1 MRPSLLLTAALLGGC
16 AMSAPPEL
24 PALDGAPGAAAAGT
38 LVVDLVDGTSL
49 EDARE
54 ATGLDLQWAH
64 PLAEDESLA
73 VVDVSDLAAAAGALR
88 DNPLVEVAE
97 PTIAVQALG
106 YPDDPMW
113 DQQWNMRTIGVKA
126 GWRAGGGAGATVA
139 VIDTGVTAVPDLA
152 STPMLPGVSV
162 VPQEP
167 GAEDGNGHGTHV
179 AGTIAQSTHNG
190 IGVVGVAPQARILP
204 VKALTAQGAGQSQWI
219 ATAID
224 EAADQGADIINMS
237 LGGGYSAV
245 IANAVEKAQAR
256 GVLVIA
262 AAGNTG
268 REGVSYP
275 AALPGVVGV
284 SAVGPDD
291 GLAYYSSWGEGV
303 DISAPGGDTRIDGGG
318 ILQDT
323 ITPGGDHAFKAFQG
337 TSMATPHVAGAAAVL
352 WAPAG
357 GDAEVVAAAL
367 LEGAKDLGAPG
378 PDPEY
383 GQGRLDIPASL
394 RSLAFHH
401 NGLLFGIGGLTAL
414 LLAGLGGGTR
424 RGRRTL
430 IMSTVGAI
438 SAGGLFFL
446 PMLPVAPSRWT
457 ALLSRP
463 LLQWPAAILPDMLA
477 SNPLMISALAP
488 IVLTFVLGP
497 TRTLGP
503 VVAGICAGLGAH
515 MVFAAG
521 MGGLEVWPLQGWVES
536 AWLGLNGAGALL
548 CAIAVVGVSRMRERQ
563 EHEE

>member
-1 MRPSLLLTAALLGGC
+1 MRLPMLLPAALLGGC
-16 AMSAPPEL
+16 AMSAPPTLE
-24 PALDGAPGAAAAGT
+24 GAAGGAVPGT
-38 LVVDLVDGTSL
+38 LVVDLVDGTGL
-49 EDARE
+49 ESAR
-54 ATGLDLQWAH
+54 ASTGLALQWAH
-64 PLAEDESLA
+64 PLSADESLA
-73 VVDVSDLAAAAGALR
+73 VVDVPDLAAAAAGLR
-88 DNPLVEVAE
+88 GNPLVEVAE
-97 PTIAVQALG
+97 PTVPVLALG

-113 DQQWNMRTIGVKA
+113 DQQWNMRTVGVQA

-152 STPMLPGVSV
+152 GATLLPGVSA

-167 GAEDGNGHGTHV
+167 TAEDGNGHGTHV
-179 AGTIAQSTHNG
+179 AGTIAQATNNG
-190 IGVVGVAPQARILP
+190 LGVAGVAPRARILP
-204 VKALTAQGAGQSQWI
+204 VKALTAQGSGQSQWI

-291 GLAYYSSWGEGV
+291 GLAHYSSWGEGV

-323 ITPGGDHAFKAFQG
+323 VAPGGGHAFKAFQG

-367 LEGAKDLGAPG
+367 LDGAKDLGAPG

-383 GQGRLDIPASL
+383 GQGRLDIPAAL
-394 RSLAFHH
+394 RSLGLRH
-401 NGLLFGIGGLTAL
+401 NGVLFVVGGLSAL

-424 RGRRTL
+424 RGRRAIVMAAT
-430 IMSTVGAI
+430 GAI

-446 PMLPVAPSRWT
+446 PMLPVAPSWWT
-457 ALLSRP
+457 ALLARP
-463 LLQWPAAILPDMLA
+463 ALQWPAAFLPDAVA
-477 SNPLMISALAP
+477 SNPLVLSALVP
-488 IVLTFVLGP
+488 VLLTFLLGP

-503 VVAGICAGLGAH
+503 IVAGICAGLGAH
-515 MVFAAG
+515 MVHASV
-521 MGGLEVWPLQGWVES
+521 MGGLDVWALHGWTGS
-536 AWLGLNGAGALL
+536 AWLGLNGAAALL
-548 CAIAVVGVSRMRERQ
+548 CAVAVVGVSRMRERQ
-563 EHEE
+563 ERGA